1 MSTMH
6 RWTRCLV
13 VIKESGLFHL
23 VYGLDKNL
31 SDRSTEIVGAQ
42 RVFNTVRVCI

>member
-1 MSTMH
+1 MSILH

-13 VIKESGLFHL
+13 VIMGSGLFHL

-31 SDRSTEIVGAQ
+31 ADKSTEIVGAQ
-42 RVFNTVRVCI
+42 HVFNTIRVCI